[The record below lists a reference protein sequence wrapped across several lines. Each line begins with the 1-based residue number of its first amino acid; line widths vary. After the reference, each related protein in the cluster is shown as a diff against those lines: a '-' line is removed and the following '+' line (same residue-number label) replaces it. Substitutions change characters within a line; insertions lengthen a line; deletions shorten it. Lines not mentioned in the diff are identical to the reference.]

1 MGTRI
6 AGTARRIVMTAAAA
20 ALTAGLATGC
30 EGDDKA
36 EGDAKKPVKESAS
49 VTPSEAPPSNGVP
62 PEASDAPVPPASEQP
77 STGKTLTKA
86 ELTQAALVTGDVPN
100 YVVTPMQGGE
110 EPGTEKADKPDCQP
124 LAAVINGAPEPAAS
138 ATLYRTVVDKR
149 EEGNERQTVVTV
161 ILTSHTAGSADAV
174 LKSVGTAVE
183 ACAEGFTTHGG
194 DGGASTYSEVK
205 KLPTQKVGDDA
216 IAYQVTG
223 AMDGS
228 KMPLV
233 FHVVRRGATVAT
245 FYTANFIDAQTPEI
259 PVALVQKQ
267 SAKLP

>member
-1 MGTRI
+1 
-6 AGTARRIVMTAAAA
+6 MT
-20 ALTAGLATGC
+20 TGC
-30 EGDDKA
+30 EGDDTA
-36 EGDAKKPVKESAS
+36 EGDAKKPVEESAPA
-49 VTPSEAPPSNGVP
+49 TPPEATPSNGVP
-62 PEASDAPVPPASEQP
+62 PEASDPPVPPAAEKP

-110 EPGTEKADKPDCQP
+110 ETGTEKADKPDCQP

-138 ATLYRTVVDKR
+138 AAVFRTIVDKR
-149 EEGNERQTVVTV
+149 EEGNEKQTVVTT
-161 ILTSHTAGSADAV
+161 ILTSHTGGSADAV
-174 LKSVGTAVE
+174 LKSVRTAVE
-183 ACAEGFTTHGG
+183 ACAGGFTTHGG

-223 AMDGS
+223 AVDGS
-228 KMPLV
+228 KVPLV
-233 FHVVRRGATVAT
+233 FHVVRRGAAVAT
-245 FYTANFIDAQTPEI
+245 FYTANFIDATTPEI
-259 PVALVQKQ
+259 PAALVRKQ